1 MADEEPQGN
10 LAGWIRIQT
19 YRDRAAEN
27 LKLAETAL
35 APDVRERYL
44 KIAQHY
50 LELADAQER
59 SAKQGD
65 SSPDKR

>member
-10 LAGWIRIQT
+10 LGLWIRIRA
-19 YRDRAAEN
+19 YRDRAAQN

-35 APDVRERYL
+35 TPDIRERYL

-50 LELADAQER
+50 LELADVQER
-59 SAKQGD
+59 STKPIARRPGD
-65 SSPDKR
+65 H